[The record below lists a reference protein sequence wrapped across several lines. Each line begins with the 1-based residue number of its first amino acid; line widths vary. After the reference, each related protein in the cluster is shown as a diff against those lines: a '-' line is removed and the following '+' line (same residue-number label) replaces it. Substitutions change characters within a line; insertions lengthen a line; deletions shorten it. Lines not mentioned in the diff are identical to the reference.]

1 MAELKELFPID
12 TTDRLGRSY
21 CYLYNNH
28 RLDRVRLVENVHE
41 SLPVSRIDRLG
52 RSIIIVI
59 YE

>member
-1 MAELKELFPID
+1 MAELKELYPID
-12 TTDRLGRSY
+12 TTERLGRSY
-21 CYLYNNH
+21 SYLYNNQ